1 MHKRQFNFLLLTT
14 LFLAGAWAITQ
25 EASHSRL
32 HLKSIFLPSSKVLL
46 DPAPGRPAPTNSLP
60 TAVVISPDGKYLA
73 ALNDGFGTKESAYD
87 QSITVLNISTNGM
100 HDFPDKRFARNAL
113 QTYFLGLGF
122 SADGKHLY
130 ASVASLTD
138 PNGRGTKSTGNGI
151 AIYGFSD
158 GNVTPQ
164 SFIPIP
170 LQRLKTGQH
179 ATIGDVAEGTA
190 VPYPAGL
197 AVITTQ
203 DQQRLLIADNLSD
216 DALLMEIPSG
226 KIIYRFDLSSGQ
238 QVPSSYPYGVVA
250 TADGKRGYCS
260 LWNSSEVAELDL
272 TSGQVLRRIP
282 LLAPQVKTDTGS
294 HPTALLLSPDE
305 KRLYVTLANRDLV
318 AVIDTFSGNLAGL
331 LSTRLPGQEQGGN
344 YPNALAQNAD
354 GSRLFVALAGSDAVA
369 LIDPAKFTPLPP
381 GPTEGLEARAR
392 TAIGFIPT
400 EWYPTAVAVAGN
412 ELFVASGK
420 GKGTGPNGLHTAE
433 MGAKATR
440 EHPYIPTLLH
450 GSISRLKMAEIDTH
464 IKEMTAEVRESNGMD
479 GKDRSIKLP
488 TNAIRHVIYIIKENR
503 GYDQILGD
511 LSIGNADLSLCMY
524 GEDITPNQHKLARQF
539 GVIDNFYD
547 SGEVSG
553 DGHVWSTAAIS
564 SDYTEKTWQI
574 SYRGDERSYDYEG
587 RVSDAYPLRLGQADV
602 NEPGTGYIWKNVA
615 SHGLS
620 YRNYGEYVSSE
631 WCDEV
636 RPASPTEG
644 PAGPQGGY
652 CARTEISPG
661 QNLPSQIGNPKGG
674 PSPWPWKI
682 PLIARDVATKP
693 ELVDHFDPNFADFR
707 LDYPDQLRADEFINE
722 FEEFVE
728 ARKKGSGKELPNFII
743 LRLPNDHT
751 SGTRRGKPTPE
762 ASIADND
769 LALGRVVEA
778 VSHSPYWD
786 DTAIFVLEDDAQGA
800 ADHVDAHRSIALV
813 ISKYSPGSTESPF
826 LDHSSYSTVNMI
838 HTMEELLGLPPM
850 NNNDARAE
858 LMSPFFSASSRQH
871 PFDADPRN
879 LRNRLVFQTNRPT
892 APGAKESAKMDFS
905 HADAADSKRLNAI
918 LWHSR
923 MGSRA
928 VPVNGLR
935 DSRALAE
942 GRGNE

>member
-1 MHKRQFNFLLLTT
+1 MHKRQLKPLLLAT
-14 LFLAGAWAITQ
+14 LLLAGVWAITQ
-25 EASHSRL
+25 EASYSRL

-60 TAVVISPDGKYLA
+60 TAVLITPDGKYLV
-73 ALNDGFGTKESAYD
+73 ALDAGFGTKESAYN
-87 QSITVLNISTNGM
+87 QSITVLNISTNELR
-100 HDFPDKRFARNAL
+100 DFPDKRFAKNAL
-113 QTYFLGLGF
+113 QTYFLGLGV
-122 SADGKHLY
+122 SADGQHLY

-138 PNGRGTKSTGNGI
+138 PSGRGTKSTGNGI
-151 AIYGFSD
+151 AIYGFSN

-164 SFIPIP
+164 SFVAIPP
-170 LQRLKTGQH
+170 QRLRAGQH
-179 ATIGDVAEGTA
+179 ATTGEVAEGNA

-197 AVITTQ
+197 AVITTP
-203 DQQRLLIADNLSD
+203 DRQQLLVADNLSD

-226 KIIYRFDLSSGQ
+226 KITYRFDLSSGQ

-272 TSGQVLRRIP
+272 TSGKVLRRIP

-305 KRLYVTLANRDLV
+305 KHLYVTLSNRDIV
-318 AVIDTFSGNLAGL
+318 AVIDTPSGEFAGL
-331 LSTRLPGQEQGGN
+331 LSTRLPGQEKGGS

-354 GSRLFVALAGSDAVA
+354 GSKLFVALAGSDAVA
-369 LIDPAKFTPLPP
+369 LFNPAKFTPLPP
-381 GPTEGLEARAR
+381 GSTDGVEAMASA
-392 TAIGFIPT
+392 AIGFIPT

-420 GKGTGPNGLHTAE
+420 GKGTGANNLFTAE
-433 MGAKATR
+433 TGSKVR
-440 EHPYIPTLLH
+440 EHPYIPALLH
-450 GSISRLKMAEIDTH
+450 GSISRLEINQINAH
-464 IKEMTAEVRESNGMD
+464 MKEMTEEVRESNGMT
-479 GKDRSIKLP
+479 GKSRPLRLP
-488 TNAIRHVIYIIKENR
+488 GNTIRHVIYIIKENR
-503 GYDQILGD
+503 GYDQIFGD
-511 LSIGNADLSLCMY
+511 LSVGNADSSLCMY

-574 SYRGDERSYDYEG
+574 SYRGEERSYDYEG
-587 RVSDAYPLRLGQADV
+587 RVSEAYPLHLGQPDV

-636 RPASPTEG
+636 HSASPGEG

-652 CARTEISPG
+652 CSRTVISPG
-661 QNLPSQIGNPKGG
+661 QNLPPRLGNPKGG

-682 PLIARDVATKP
+682 PLIARNVATKP
-693 ELVDHFDPNFADFR
+693 ELIDHFDPNFADFR

-722 FEEFVE
+722 FEGFIE
-728 ARKKGSGKELPNFII
+728 ARKAGSGKQLPNFVI

-778 VSHSPYWD
+778 VSHSPYWE

-813 ISKYSPGSTESPF
+813 ISKYSPESREKPF

-850 NNNDARAE
+850 NHNDARAE
-858 LMSPFFSASSRQH
+858 LMSPLFSVSNRQ
-871 PFDADPRN
+871 PPYDADPRN
-879 LRNRLVFQTNRPT
+879 LRNRLIFQTNRAA
-892 APGAKESAKMDFS
+892 APGAKESARMDFS
-905 HADAADSKRLNAI
+905 HADAADSTRLNAI

-935 DSRALAE
+935 TSPVLRE
-942 GRGNE
+942 SQGNE

>member
-1 MHKRQFNFLLLTT
+1 MRRRQFNSFLLAT
-14 LFLAGAWAITQ
+14 LGLAGVWAISQ
-25 EASHSRL
+25 DASPSRL

-46 DPAPGRPAPTNSLP
+46 DPAPGRPASTNSLP
-60 TAVVISPDGKYLA
+60 TTVVISPDGKYLV
-73 ALNDGFGTKESAYD
+73 ALDDGFGTKESAYD
-87 QSITVLNISTNGM
+87 QSITVLNISTNEM
-100 HDFPDKRFARNAL
+100 HDFPDKRFAKNAL

-122 SADGKHLY
+122 SADGQRLY

-151 AIYGFSD
+151 AVYGFSG
-158 GNVTPQ
+158 GNITPQ

-170 LQRLKTGQH
+170 PQRIKAGQH
-179 ATIGDVAEGTA
+179 ATVGEIAEGTA

-197 AVITTQ
+197 AVITTREG
-203 DQQRLLIADNLSD
+203 QRLLVADNLSD
-216 DALLMEIPSG
+216 DALLIEIPSG
-226 KIIYRFDLSSGQ
+226 NILYRFDLTSGK

-282 LLAPQVKTDTGS
+282 LLAPPIKTATGS

-305 KRLYVTLANRDLV
+305 KHLYVTLANRDLV
-318 AVIDTFSGNLAGL
+318 AVIDTFSGKLAGL
-331 LSTRLPGQEQGGN
+331 LSTRLPGQLQGGT
-344 YPNALAQNAD
+344 YPNALAQSVD
-354 GSRLFVALAGSDAVA
+354 GSRLFAALAGSDAVA
-369 LIDPAKFTPLPP
+369 LIDPARFTSLLPGVMDVEKSA
-381 GPTEGLEARAR
+381 GP
-392 TAIGFIPT
+392 AIGFIPT

-420 GKGTGPNGLHTAE
+420 GKGTGPNGVHALETVGRATAD
-433 MGAKATR
+433 
-440 EHPYIPTLLH
+440 HPYIAAMLH
-450 GSISRLKMAEIDTH
+450 GSISRLKMSEIDAH
-464 IKEMTAEVRESNGMD
+464 LKEMTDEVRESNRMNA
-479 GKDRSIKLP
+479 KDRSIKLP
-488 TNAIRHVIYIIKENR
+488 KNTIRHVIYIIKENR
-503 GYDQILGD
+503 GYDQIFGD
-511 LSIGNADLSLCMY
+511 LGIGNADSSLCMY
-524 GEDITPNQHKLARQF
+524 GEGVTPNQHRLARQF

-587 RVSDAYPLRLGQADV
+587 RVSGAYPLQLGQADV

-615 SHGLS
+615 SHGFS

-636 RPASPTEG
+636 LAASPAEG
-644 PAGPQGGY
+644 PSGPQGGF
-652 CARTEISPG
+652 CSRTEISPG
-661 QNLPSQIGNPKGG
+661 QNLPAQLGNPKGG

-682 PLIARDVATKP
+682 PIIARNVATKP
-693 ELVDHFDPNFADFR
+693 ELIDHFDPNFADFR

-722 FEEFVE
+722 FNRFVE
-728 ARKKGSGKELPNFII
+728 ARKAGSGQQLPNFII
-743 LRLPNDHT
+743 MRLPNDHT

-778 VSHSPYWD
+778 VSHSPYWE

-813 ISKYSPGSTESPF
+813 ISKYSPGTVETPF

-850 NNNDARAE
+850 NNNDAWAD
-858 LMSPFFSASSRQH
+858 LMSPLFSASSRQ
-871 PFDADPRN
+871 PPYDADQRN
-879 LRNRLVFQTNRPT
+879 LRNRLVFRTNRPT
-892 APGAKESAKMDFS
+892 APGAKESARMDFS
-905 HADAADSKRLNAI
+905 HADAADSKRLNSI

-935 DSRALAE
+935 FPPTPAE
-942 GRGNE
+942 GHGNK